1 MLVLTVLLLGGAGIG
16 FAVGLTLDTFLRG
29 DGADPEDDRLSAAKH
44 RLYDSAF
51 D

>member
-29 DGADPEDDRLSAAKH
+29 GARTDGNCLDVSKH
-44 RLYDSAF
+44 RMYDSVF